1 MKHLLSLLAL
11 AAATGAYAQ
20 GISTDDARQRATEFF
35 TQQSAAAGPHRA
47 PAKIDPVL
55 AYTIEG
61 DGSPCLYV
69 FNRAADADGF
79 VIINADAAAEV
90 PILGYSESTAFDSEN
105 LPDNF
110 RWWLEQYKENGVSK
124 APAKATGERHDVE
137 PIIKTTWDQTAPFN
151 KYVPHGK
158 FVPFVT
164 GCTSTAMAQIM
175 KHHEWP
181 KQGTGSNRYTVLYNE
196 TTPIEF
202 SADFNT
208 TYDWANMIDDY
219 TGSYSEAQAD
229 AVAKLMYHAG
239 VAEKTIFGSS
249 SSADDRHSAQAL
261 IRNFGYDPS
270 MKRAERQYFTDGEWE
285 NIVYNELAEG
295 RPLMYSGQNG
305 TSSKSVGHAF
315 VCDGYQAST
324 NAYHINWGW
333 SGYCDGYFLLT
344 GTGALKPS
352 GTGTGGGAA
361 GSSYTYSQSIN
372 YNIRPNEGGE
382 APVQMASY
390 NTYYLAASS
399 GGYTSYTVDC
409 ANGDESMYLYIDPY
423 NFGISK
429 VSAMLGIRFRHKTTG
444 EEVIV
449 PYRSCELNGG
459 GYIKGYMQAPFYT
472 GVFTQDG
479 AYDVTPVYRNN
490 YDANDEWHTLI
501 SALDGSQ
508 PAITLQILNTANRPA
523 VADVPHLTITSVEVC
538 NGGVYDGSTNIANIN
553 YVNESGETVEPAY
566 IYFRFRA
573 DSNDQTGYFGY
584 DSMDN
589 GQSYTKNFK
598 LTVNSLCTVGHVYTV
613 ELFTDKNYTKPFNI
627 PSFSFL
633 YASPNPTAQ
642 EVVSGVRELKGGRGN
657 VQMIEALV
665 NKILGK

>member
-1 MKHLLSLLAL
+1 MKHLLTILAL
-11 AAATGAYAQ
+11 MASAGASAQ
-20 GISTDDARQRATEFF
+20 SISTDDARQRAAEFF
-35 TQQSAAAGPHRA
+35 TTQSAVAGSHRA
-47 PAKIDPVL
+47 PAKVDPVL
-55 AYTIEG
+55 AYTVEN
-61 DGSPCLYV
+61 DATPCFYV
-69 FNRAADADGF
+69 FNRAADVDGF
-79 VIINADAAAEV
+79 VIINADAEAEL
-90 PILGYSESTAFDSEN
+90 PILGYSESTTFNAET

-110 RWWLEQYKENGVSK
+110 RWWLDQYKENGVSK
-124 APAKATGERHDVE
+124 APAKAGGSRHDVE
-137 PIIKTTWDQTAPFN
+137 PIVKTTWDQTAPFN
-151 KYVPHGK
+151 KYVPHGN

-164 GCTSTAMAQIM
+164 GCTSTALAQIM

-181 KQGTGSNRYTVLYNE
+181 KQGKGSNRYTVTYNQ

-208 TYDWANMIDDY
+208 TYDWANMIDNY
-219 TGSYSEAQAD
+219 TGSYSEAQGD
-229 AVAKLMYHAG
+229 AVAKLMYHVG
-239 VAEKTIFGSS
+239 VAERTIFGSS
-249 SSADDRHSAQAL
+249 SSADDRHGAQAL
-261 IRNFGYDPS
+261 IRNFGYDAS
-270 MKRAERQYFTDGEWE
+270 MMRAERQFFTDEEWE
-285 NIVYNELAEG
+285 NIVYDELAEG
-295 RPLMYSGQNG
+295 RPLMYSG
-305 TSSKSVGHAF
+305 SSAKVGHAF
-315 VCDGYQAST
+315 VCDGYQASDNT
-324 NAYHINWGW
+324 YHINWGW
-333 SGYCDGYFLLT
+333 SGSYDGYFRLT

-361 GSSYTYSQSIN
+361 GSSYTNSQSIN

-409 ANGDESMYLYIDPY
+409 ANGDEGMYLYIDPY

-429 VSAMLGIRFRHKTTG
+429 VSAMLGIRFHHKTTG

-459 GYIKGYMQAPFYT
+459 GYINGYMQAPFYT
-472 GVFTQDG
+472 DVFAKDG

-501 SALDGSQ
+501 SALDSSQ

-523 VADVPHLTITSVEVC
+523 VADVPHLTITSIEVC
-538 NGGVYDGSTNIANIN
+538 NDGVYDGNSNIANIN
-553 YVNESGETVEPAY
+553 YANESGVKVEPAS

-573 DSNDQTGYFGY
+573 DNGYEQTGSFGY
-584 DSMDN
+584 SYVDN
-589 GQSYTKNFK
+589 GESHTRNFS
-598 LTVNSLCTVGHVYTV
+598 LDVNTVCTVGRVYTV

-633 YASPNPTAQ
+633 YSSPNPTAQ
-642 EVVSGVRELKGGRGN
+642 EVVSAVRELKGGRGN

-665 NKILGK
+665 NKLLGK